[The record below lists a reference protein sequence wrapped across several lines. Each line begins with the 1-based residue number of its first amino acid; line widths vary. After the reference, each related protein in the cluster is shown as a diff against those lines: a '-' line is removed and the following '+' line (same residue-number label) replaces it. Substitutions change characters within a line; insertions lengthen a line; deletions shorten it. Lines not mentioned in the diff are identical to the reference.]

1 MWVPGGHPTPENTS
15 ALASSAPAPGLKFY
29 HFQPLARHRLP
40 WGLAPAWAAKPNETT
55 LACGLLAWNYWG
67 IDEYPV
73 VPLFSFGL
81 AAHAGARSDCTR
93 ERRQVAGFWSIPGAQ
108 PDGRLPVMQRHGAWP
123 RRVECSTLP
132 RFEVGHAA
140 PPTLGG
146 ELCMPVGT
154 IHGACE
160 RVLGAAGRRRRAAED
175 FA

>member
-15 ALASSAPAPGLKFY
+15 ALASSAPAAGLDFY

-55 LACGLLAWNYWG
+55 LACGLLAWNNWG

-73 VPLFSFGL
+73 VPRFSFGL

-108 PDGRLPVMQRHGAWP
+108 PGGRLPVMQRHGAWP

-160 RVLGAAGRRRRAAED
+160 RVLGAGRRRRRAAED